1 MISKHKLNELKEP
14 KGNSMIDFLRASA
27 RLTSAALAVGLSS
40 GALIGVSVGPAA
52 AAGTDTLVIARSM
65 DINALDPAR
74 AFCDTCQIVLSA
86 VYDTVVGLGAD
97 NKSIVPRLAAKW
109 EANADQSQ
117 FTFHLD
123 PAAKF
128 ADGSA
133 VEAKDVKWSWERLK
147 NLKGNPSFFMDGLT
161 SIETPDAQTVIV
173 KLAAPDSEFLNKMT
187 GTYTGIINS
196 DVAIAQGAT
205 ADADADKS
213 DKSENWFLANSAG
226 SGPFVLTSYKP
237 DDEVR
242 LTRNDSYWARKP
254 AFAETVIRQ
263 AQDSVAQSQM
273 LESGDADIAMQVDFD
288 TAKSLSNPEV
298 ATEIVPSFNFLYI
311 GLGAGAKSNAVPLT
325 PDVREA
331 IASAID
337 YDGMIDFTVGGEGK
351 KQPSPIPNGFP
362 GTEGLPERKMDLDK
376 AKALLEKAGV
386 GKGFKMDAV
395 YPNDNVYG
403 VDINLMMQK
412 VQQDLAAVNI
422 SLDLKPVTYPVWRD
436 QLNGDGIPMTAVYY
450 APDYYGTG
458 QYASYFAMMP
468 GTSWSKR
475 AGSGA
480 DPSILNPKEGELL
493 KKALAASPSDQA
505 GVFHE
510 LGLEMMKDNI
520 IIPLVSP
527 NLVLAYRKD
536 IQGVR
541 YSACCNLPI
550 AELSRK

>member
-1 MISKHKLNELKEP
+1 
-14 KGNSMIDFLRASA
+14 MIDYLKASP
-27 RLTSAALAVGLSS
+27 RLTSAALAAGISLIALA
-40 GALIGVSVGPAA
+40 GASTGPAL
-52 AAGTDTLVIARSM
+52 AAGADTLVIARSM
-65 DINALDPAR
+65 DVNALDPAR

-86 VYDTVVGLGAD
+86 TYDTVVGLGAD
-97 NKSIVPRLAAKW
+97 NKTIVPRLAAKW
-109 EANADQSQ
+109 EANDDQSQ

-128 ADGSA
+128 ADGSP

-147 NLKGNPSFFMDGLT
+147 NLKGNPSFFMDGLA
-161 SIETPDAQTVIV
+161 SIETPDAQTVVV
-173 KLAAPDSEFLNKMT
+173 KLEGPDSEFLNKMS
-187 GTYTGIINS
+187 GTYTGVINS
-196 DVAIAQGAT
+196 DVAIEHGAT

-213 DKSENWFLANSAG
+213 DQSETWFLTNSAG

-237 DDEVR
+237 DDEIRMV
-242 LTRNDSYWARKP
+242 RNDGYWAGKP
-254 AFAETVIRQ
+254 AFAEAVIRQ

-288 TAKSLSNPEV
+288 TAKSMNNPDV
-298 ATEIVPSFNFLYI
+298 TAEIVPSFNFLYI
-311 GLGAGAKSNAVPLT
+311 GLGAGAKSNEVPLT

-351 KQPSPIPNGFP
+351 KQSSPIPNGFP
-362 GTEGLPERKMDLDK
+362 GTDGLPERKLDLDK
-376 AKALLEKAGV
+376 AKALLEKAGA
-386 GKGFKMDAV
+386 GKGFKMEAV

-412 VQQDLAAVNI
+412 VQQDLGAVNI

-475 AGSGA
+475 AGA
-480 DPSILNPKEGELL
+480 ANDPSIINPKEGGLL
-493 KKALAASPSDQA
+493 KKALAASPADQA
-505 GVFHE
+505 GVFHD
-510 LGLEMMKDNI
+510 LALEMMKDNI
-520 IIPLVSP
+520 IIPMVSP

-536 IQGVR
+536 IAGVR